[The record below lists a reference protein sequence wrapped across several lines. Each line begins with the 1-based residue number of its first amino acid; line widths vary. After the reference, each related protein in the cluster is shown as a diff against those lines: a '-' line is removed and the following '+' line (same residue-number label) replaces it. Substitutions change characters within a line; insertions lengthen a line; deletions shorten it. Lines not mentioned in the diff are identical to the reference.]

1 MMDALIVTFV
11 DRLKQKAA
19 EDAEKGTFDAATD
32 TDGLSKVNQLA
43 LNDIRMFLIYRAA
56 RPTSHSCEEGNTTTV
71 VLEQQI
77 ESIDSGNF

>member
-11 DRLKQKAA
+11 ERLKQKAA

-32 TDGLSKVNQLA
+32 TDGMQLKI
-43 LNDIRMFLIYRAA
+43 LNIQINTTFKLIYRASCS
-56 RPTSHSCEEGNTTTV
+56 TSNPCEERDSTTI

>member
-32 TDGLSKVNQLA
+32 TDGLSNVNQL
-43 LNDIRMFLIYRAA
+43 
-56 RPTSHSCEEGNTTTV
+56 V
-71 VLEQQI
+71 
-77 ESIDSGNF
+77 

>member
-32 TDGLSKVNQLA
+32 TDG
-43 LNDIRMFLIYRAA
+43 
-56 RPTSHSCEEGNTTTV
+56 
-71 VLEQQI
+71 
-77 ESIDSGNF
+77 